1 MSLEITLPFGKKDN
15 VKNLVFSI
23 LINEYPL
30 KIIELT
36 NFIRKRYGKSVTFQA
51 VRKAILELVDENVL
65 IKKDNLF
72 QINKEWVKEAK
83 STIDVLYDALNSERK
98 TPKSFDSIEGEI
110 SVFKF
115 NSVGELMKFWEQIID
130 AWFKKF
136 KKGDYNINCWQGA
149 HGWEGLL
156 YPDYERKLMS
166 QLKKKGIKSYAV
178 STGATPLD
186 RMVWKFYKSVGLM
199 VHTYSSLSKIDKEYY
214 VGTYGDMIV
223 QAQYPK
229 EILDDL
235 DKFFTKYNTIEDL
248 DLTEISRIVNKKI
261 TVKLTVI
268 KNLQMAKQINQSI
281 LSQME

>member
-1 MSLEITLPFGKKDN
+1 MSLEITLPFGKKNN

-51 VRKAILELVDENVL
+51 VRKAILELVEEDVLLKKEN
-65 IKKDNLF
+65 KF
-72 QINKEWVKEAK
+72 QINREWVKEAK
-83 STIDVLYDALNSERK
+83 LTIDTLYDDLNTEQK
-98 TPKSFDSIEGEI
+98 IPKRFDSLEGEV

-115 NSVGELMKFWEQIID
+115 SSVGELMKFWEQIID
-130 AWFKKF
+130 DWFKNF
-136 KKGDYNINCWQGA
+136 KKGDYNINCWQGT

-166 QLKKKGIKSYAV
+166 QLKKKGIKSYAL

-186 RMVWKFYKSVGLM
+186 RMVWKFYKSVGLV

-214 VGTYGDMIV
+214 VGTYGDIIV

-229 EILDDL
+229 ETLNDL
-235 DKFFTKYNTIEDL
+235 DKFFMRNKNIEDL
-248 DLTEISRIVNKKI
+248 DLTELSKIVNKRAE
-261 TVKLTVI
+261 VKLTVI